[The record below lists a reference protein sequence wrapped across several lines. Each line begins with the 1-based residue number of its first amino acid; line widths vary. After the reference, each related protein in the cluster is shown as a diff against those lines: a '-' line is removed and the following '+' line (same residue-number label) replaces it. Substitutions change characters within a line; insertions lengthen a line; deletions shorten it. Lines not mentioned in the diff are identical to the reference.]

1 MKTIIFMRLSQGVN
15 RFRILIRSIYGINK
29 NMLTRE
35 LKELKT
41 HKIINRKIFV
51 ESSPIN
57 TSFATAPHSKKE
69 KV

>member
-1 MKTIIFMRLSQGVN
+1 MKTIIFMHLSQGVK
-15 RFRILIRSIYGINK
+15 RFRILIRSIYRISK

-51 ESSPIN
+51 EISPIN
-57 TSFATAPHSKKE
+57 TSFATVPHSKKE
-69 KV
+69 KI